1 MIVFGFS
8 ATSAPTCPPN
18 YILNPNA
25 SMCIIMVPAGYN
37 WVAQNAS
44 SKAQGETP
52 AVFTTKESVDWIN
65 DYLKNRAP
73 SSKICIILFWL
84 QRISYII
91 IIKFIDCL
99 IVRCYKTKE
108 KTI

>member
-1 MIVFGFS
+1 
-8 ATSAPTCPPN
+8 
-18 YILNPNA
+18 
-25 SMCIIMVPAGYN
+25 MCIIMVPAGYN
-37 WVAQNAS
+37 CVAQNAS
-44 SKAQGETP
+44 SNKQKETP

-73 SSKICIILFWL
+73 SSKICIILFWV